1 MPYIEKQDRKKYE
14 NAITEIVNQLNL
26 RGTGGFYPVGDL
38 NYIISTIIQKTLQR
52 QGMRY
57 QTLNAVIGSLECC
70 KLEVYRRLASPYE
83 DEKISQNGDVYNV

>member
-1 MPYIEKQDRKKYE
+1 MPYIEPENRYKYE
-14 NAITEIVNQLNL
+14 SAIIEIVNQLNL
-26 RGTGGFYPVGDL
+26 KGTSGLYPVGDL

-57 QTLNAVIGSLECC
+57 QTLNAIIGSLECC

-83 DEKISQNGDVYNV
+83 DEGIINYRA

>member
-1 MPYIEKQDRKKYE
+1 MPYIEKDNRIKYE
-14 NAITEIVNQLNL
+14 NAITEIVNKLNL
-26 RGTGGFYPVGDL
+26 GGTGGFYPVGDL

-57 QTLNAVIGSLECC
+57 QNLNAIVGSLECC

>member
-1 MPYIEKQDRKKYE
+1 MPYIEPENRHKYE
-14 NAITEIVNQLNL
+14 TAITEIVTQLNL
-26 RGTGGFYPVGDL
+26 RGTSGLYPVGDL

-57 QTLNAVIGSLECC
+57 QTLNAIVGSLECC

-83 DEKISQNGDVYNV
+83 DEKITKNGDVYDV

>member
-26 RGTGGFYPVGDL
+26 RGTSGLYPVGDL
-38 NYIISTIIQKTLQR
+38 NYIISTIIQRTLQR

-57 QTLNAVIGSLECC
+57 QTLNAIVGSLECC